1 MMEELCIIRIENNG
15 CAKRKEHNMIIHDK
29 NNYVDM
35 MYKVLEALGYQDLK
49 KNSDESVVNILAKKA
64 GKIYAFACR
73 YDIDAISGPAM
84 EEFVEAVKK
93 PGIDVAVFMTN
104 SSFSSAAKK
113 AGEAA
118 GIELWDRNYI
128 DRMAIGVDVEL
139 EKPVIKKSSSNKTY
153 VVLIA
158 AVVIVLV
165 VALLVYFAIPMLTS
179 R

>member
-1 MMEELCIIRIENNG
+1 
-15 CAKRKEHNMIIHDK
+15 
-29 NNYVDM
+29 
-35 MYKVLEALGYQDLK
+35 
-49 KNSDESVVNILAKKA
+49 
-64 GKIYAFACR
+64 
-73 YDIDAISGPAM
+73 M

-118 GIELWDRNYI
+118 GIELWNRNYI

-139 EKPVIKKSSSNKTY
+139 EKPVIKKSSSNKNY
-153 VVLIA
+153 IVLIA
-158 AVVIVLV
+158 AVVIVLA

>member
-1 MMEELCIIRIENNG
+1 
-15 CAKRKEHNMIIHDK
+15 MIIHDK

-128 DRMAIGVDVEL
+128 R
-139 EKPVIKKSSSNKTY
+139 
-153 VVLIA
+153 
-158 AVVIVLV
+158 
-165 VALLVYFAIPMLTS
+165 
-179 R
+179 